1 VKRRITFGL
10 LVSAFLLLVVSSK
23 SSHSE
28 QQSAE
33 HPIRVTVSELAT
45 HPQKYDGK
53 LVCVDAMAV
62 YGGEGNDFLIDR
74 SKPFPLE
81 IPSQQD
87 PASVWFHPKQF
98 YFSLKHQAPTIGKAK
113 EGISGCYDF
122 LGYFHFVATPQMVG
136 VFYPGSLQLECL
148 GSCSAADWQP
158 HSLAAVTQSGDVDET
173 RRILRSNVDLR
184 DKYKNLLLFLAAHTG
199 RDDFAQ
205 ELIAAGA
212 DPRFTSPSWGTSL
225 MVAAWGCKMEVAKT
239 LLSGGAPVNAANTK
253 GETALMYASQ
263 TCRDGQMVKMLLE
276 AGANPNAKGEKNFTA
291 LMWAS
296 GNPLNAEELLRAGA
310 DPTVKNEYG
319 NTAES
324 DNCDRGD
331 AGHSQ
336 VCSLIRDAL
345 KQSVGRS
352 QDR

>member
-1 VKRRITFGL
+1 
-10 LVSAFLLLVVSSK
+10 
-23 SSHSE
+23 
-28 QQSAE
+28 
-33 HPIRVTVSELAT
+33 
-45 HPQKYDGK
+45 
-53 LVCVDAMAV
+53 M
-62 YGGEGNDFLIDR
+62 
-74 SKPFPLE
+74 
-81 IPSQQD
+81 
-87 PASVWFHPKQF
+87 
-98 YFSLKHQAPTIGKAK
+98 
-113 EGISGCYDF
+113 
-122 LGYFHFVATPQMVG
+122 
-136 VFYPGSLQLECL
+136 
-148 GSCSAADWQP
+148 
-158 HSLAAVTQSGDVDET
+158 
-173 RRILRSNVDLR
+173 
-184 DKYKNLLLFLAAHTG
+184 
-199 RDDFAQ
+199 
-205 ELIAAGA
+205 
-212 DPRFTSPSWGTSL
+212 GTSL

-239 LLSGGAPVNAANTK
+239 LLSGGALVNAANTK

-291 LMWAS
+291 LMGAS

-331 AGHSQ
+331 ADHSQ

>member
-1 VKRRITFGL
+1 MKGRVTFGL
-10 LVSAFLLLVVSSK
+10 LVSASLLLVVSSK
-23 SSHSE
+23 RSHCKE
-28 QQSAE
+28 PSAE
-33 HPIRVTVSELAT
+33 HPVKVTVSELAT

-53 LVCVDAMAV
+53 LVCVQAV
-62 YGGEGNDFLIDR
+62 LLSGWEGDNFLVDP
-74 SKPFPLE
+74 SKPVPLYM
-81 IPSQQD
+81 PSRDD
-87 PASVWFHPKQF
+87 PASVWIYWRPKHEPRVNAAIDQRTSDCRAF
-98 YFSLKHQAPTIGKAK
+98 
-113 EGISGCYDF
+113 E
-122 LGYFHFVATPQMVG
+122 GYFHFVDKPQIVNG
-136 VFYPGSLQLECL
+136 VFDPGSLQFEAVE
-148 GSCSAADWQP
+148 SSVPDPQP
-158 HSLAAVTQSGDVDET
+158 HSLAAATHSGDVDET

-184 DKYKNLLLFLAAHTG
+184 DKYKNLLLFLAVQTG

-205 ELIAAGA
+205 ELLAAGA
-212 DPRFTSPSWGTSL
+212 DPTFTSPSMGTSL

-310 DPTVKNEYG
+310 DPTVKNGYG

-345 KQSVGRS
+345 KQSVERS